1 MKPFLS
7 SLSEIEE
14 RLASAQYSGLI
25 RLKQISEKRQFIEER
40 ISEVTRAL
48 KNAELNLKEFKE
60 SNRRVERSPSL
71 KLDESR
77 LEREVSLQTTLY
89 MTLKSQFENV
99 KIEEKI
105 KTSDDGKGILIT
117 NDAIEQISSLLKNQ
131 TDKKVL
137 RVGVRSG
144 GCSGMSYTM
153 DFIGGDEINADDKVY
168 DYSLSAEQTFKVI
181 CDPKSLLYIYGM
193 QLDFSKDLIGGGF
206 NFVNPNASQT
216 CGCGSSFA
224 V

>member
-1 MKPFLS
+1 M
-7 SLSEIEE
+7 
-14 RLASAQYSGLI
+14 
-25 RLKQISEKRQFIEER
+25 
-40 ISEVTRAL
+40 
-48 KNAELNLKEFKE
+48 
-60 SNRRVERSPSL
+60 
-71 KLDESR
+71 
-77 LEREVSLQTTLY
+77 
-89 MTLKSQFENV
+89 ENV

-117 NDAIEQISSLLKNQ
+117 NDAIEQISFLLKSQ
-131 TDKKVL
+131 TDKKAL

-153 DFIGGDEINADDKVY
+153 DFIGGDEINLDDKVY
-168 DYSLSAEQTFKVI
+168 DYSFSSEQTFQVI

>member
-1 MKPFLS
+1 M
-7 SLSEIEE
+7 
-14 RLASAQYSGLI
+14 
-25 RLKQISEKRQFIEER
+25 
-40 ISEVTRAL
+40 
-48 KNAELNLKEFKE
+48 
-60 SNRRVERSPSL
+60 
-71 KLDESR
+71 
-77 LEREVSLQTTLY
+77 
-89 MTLKSQFENV
+89 ENV
-99 KIEEKI
+99 KIEAKI

-131 TDKKVL
+131 TDKKAL

-153 DFIGGDEINADDKVY
+153 DFVGGDEINPDDKVY
-168 DYSLSAEQTFKVI
+168 DYSLSSEQTFKVI

>member
-1 MKPFLS
+1 M
-7 SLSEIEE
+7 E
-14 RLASAQYSGLI
+14 
-25 RLKQISEKRQFIEER
+25 
-40 ISEVTRAL
+40 
-48 KNAELNLKEFKE
+48 NA
-60 SNRRVERSPSL
+60 
-71 KLDESR
+71 
-77 LEREVSLQTTLY
+77 
-89 MTLKSQFENV
+89 

-117 NDAIEQISSLLKNQ
+117 NDAIEQISFLLKNQ
-131 TDKKVL
+131 TDKKAL

-153 DFIGGDEINADDKVY
+153 DFIGGDEINSDDKVY
-168 DYSLSAEQTFKVI
+168 DYSLSSEQSFKVI

>member
-1 MKPFLS
+1 M
-7 SLSEIEE
+7 
-14 RLASAQYSGLI
+14 
-25 RLKQISEKRQFIEER
+25 
-40 ISEVTRAL
+40 
-48 KNAELNLKEFKE
+48 NEF
-60 SNRRVERSPSL
+60 
-71 KLDESR
+71 
-77 LEREVSLQTTLY
+77 
-89 MTLKSQFENV
+89 MENV

-131 TDKKVL
+131 TNKKAL

-153 DFIGGDEINADDKVY
+153 DFISGDEINEDDKVY
-168 DYSLSAEQTFKVI
+168 DYSLNSEQTFKVV

>member
-1 MKPFLS
+1 MKNLE
-7 SLSEIEE
+7 LEE
-14 RLASAQYSGLI
+14 TI
-25 RLKQISEKRQFIEER
+25 
-40 ISEVTRAL
+40 
-48 KNAELNLKEFKE
+48 KN
-60 SNRRVERSPSL
+60 
-71 KLDESR
+71 
-77 LEREVSLQTTLY
+77 
-89 MTLKSQFENV
+89 
-99 KIEEKI
+99 
-105 KTSDDGKGILIT
+105 SDDGKGILIT
-117 NDAIEQISSLLKNQ
+117 NDAIEQISNLLKNQ
-131 TDKKVL
+131 NEKKAL

-153 DFIGGDEINADDKVY
+153 DFIGGNDINSDDKVY
-168 DYSLSAEQTFKVI
+168 DYSLNSEQTFKVV